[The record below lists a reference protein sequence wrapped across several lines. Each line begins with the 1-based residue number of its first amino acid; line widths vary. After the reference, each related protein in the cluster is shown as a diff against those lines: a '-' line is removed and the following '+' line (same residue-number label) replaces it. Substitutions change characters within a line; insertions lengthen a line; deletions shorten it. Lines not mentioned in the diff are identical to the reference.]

1 MECHRVNR
9 KTPAVPAIGEIVLI
23 VGDEK
28 NRGEWK
34 KAKVVRYVKGK
45 DGVVRGVVMLCK
57 GHHIERPLQ
66 LHDMFVGTEGSG
78 QSDRTRTCTDQS
90 QSRRE

>member
-1 MECHRVNR
+1 MECHQVNR
-9 KTPAVPAIGEIVLI
+9 KTPAVPEIGEIVLI

-45 DGVVRGVVMLCK
+45 DGMVRGVVMLYK
-57 GHHIERPLQ
+57 GHHIERPST
-66 LHDMFVGTEGSG
+66 DMFVGTEGSG
-78 QSDRTRTCTDQS
+78 RSDRTRTCTDQS